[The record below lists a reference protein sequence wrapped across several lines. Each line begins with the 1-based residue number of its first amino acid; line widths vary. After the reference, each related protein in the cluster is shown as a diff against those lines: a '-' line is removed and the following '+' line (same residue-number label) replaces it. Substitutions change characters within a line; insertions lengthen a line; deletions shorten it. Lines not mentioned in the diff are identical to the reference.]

1 MRALGMLLGL
11 VCPGIASGGFNDF
24 DLEPA
29 SYYDREHSDP
39 MTKVIAAQG
48 GDFGTERGKGLL
60 VRLLEELKVPVE
72 SQVMVFTKTSLQRGV
87 VWPEN
92 PRAMYFNEEV
102 YVGWAP
108 GGRIEVGS
116 VDPKAGM
123 IFTIEN
129 EVSREKT
136 VKFESHP
143 QCIQCHAGSAT
154 NFIPGPL
161 ARSVH
166 PDSKGRVR
174 GTVRSF
180 DLVSHKVPV
189 DERWGGWWVT
199 GAGKQFPHRGNR
211 TVGNGKRE
219 ISSRGAP
226 VLDDLS
232 GILDDAGQFPVT
244 GSNVATLMVFDHQLG
259 VHQQITESHYKVRY
273 EAWAVDEEN
282 DWETKI
288 PEEAMEVAEEEREK
302 LVKMLLMVD
311 EAAFPGDQVTED
323 EGYMKAFREG
333 RKVDSKG
340 RSLKDFAIE
349 DNRLFKWRCSY
360 MIYSGAFQGLPGVF
374 KEMVYARLAEVLGAV
389 QPVEGYEHLSRGE
402 RAVILGILRETIP
415 GF

>member
-1 MRALGMLLGL
+1 M
-11 VCPGIASGGFNDF
+11 VQV
-24 DLEPA
+24 LEKL
-29 SYYDREHSDP
+29 D
-39 MTKVIAAQG
+39 
-48 GDFGTERGKGLL
+48 
-60 VRLLEELKVPVE
+60 VPVE
-72 SQVMVFTKTSLQRGV
+72 SQVMVFTKTSLQRSV

-129 EVSREKT
+129 EASREKT

-166 PDSKGRVR
+166 PDAKGRVR

-180 DLVSHKVPV
+180 DLVSHKVPM

-199 GAGKQFPHRGNR
+199 GAGKKFPHRGNR
-211 TVGNGKRE
+211 TVGNGTRE
-219 ISSRGAP
+219 ISPKGAP
-226 VLDDLS
+226 VLEDLS
-232 GILDDAGQFPVT
+232 EILDNPEAFPVV

-282 DWETKI
+282 DWETTI
-288 PEEAMEVAEEEREK
+288 PEEAMEVAEEEKEK

-311 EAAFPGDQVTED
+311 EAPFPGDQVTVD
-323 EGYMKAFREG
+323 EAYLKAFREG

-349 DNRLFKWRCSY
+349 DGRLLKWRCSY
-360 MIYSGAFQGLPGVF
+360 MIYSGAFQGLPKVF
-374 KEMVYARLAEVLGAV
+374 KEMVYSRLTEILEAE

-402 RAVILGILRETIP
+402 RAVILGILRET
-415 GF
+415 GVF